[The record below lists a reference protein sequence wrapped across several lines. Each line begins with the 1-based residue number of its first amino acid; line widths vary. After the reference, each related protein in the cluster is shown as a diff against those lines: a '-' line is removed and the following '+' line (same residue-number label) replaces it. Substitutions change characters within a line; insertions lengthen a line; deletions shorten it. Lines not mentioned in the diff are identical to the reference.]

1 MVDFLDLERKPSAP
15 RSFSQPFWDATRE
28 RRFLLQ
34 YDKRAERFQFFPRAA
49 ALSDGAR
56 DLDWR
61 EASGRGTVFSHT
73 IARRSR
79 GPFNDA
85 TPFTIALIT
94 LEEGVN
100 VMANLVGCAPE
111 DVAIGMAVT
120 LDWCPLPDGT
130 HLPIF
135 KPATD

>member
-1 MVDFLDLERKPSAP
+1 MTDFLDLARGPSAP
-15 RSFSQPFWDATRE
+15 RSFSHPFWEATRE

-34 YDKRAERFQFFPRAA
+34 YDRNAERFQFFPRAA
-49 ALSDGAR
+49 ALSDGSR

-61 EASGRGTVFSHT
+61 EASGRGEVFSHT
-73 IARRSR
+73 TVRRSR
-79 GPFNDA
+79 GAFNDA

-94 LEEGVN
+94 LAEGVN

-111 DVAIGMAVT
+111 DVRIGMSVT
-120 LDWCPLPDGT
+120 LDWIPLPDGT

-135 KPATD
+135 RPDT